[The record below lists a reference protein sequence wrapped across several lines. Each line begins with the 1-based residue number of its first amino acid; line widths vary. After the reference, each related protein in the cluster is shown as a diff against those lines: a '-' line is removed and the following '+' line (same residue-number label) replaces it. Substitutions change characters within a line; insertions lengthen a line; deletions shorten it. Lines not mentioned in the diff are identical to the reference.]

1 MKALASEPAPK
12 VAAMTERESKEVEKA
27 LLHISDARSRTR
39 SAADALEKDGASR
52 HVVDALRSSEEQLAG
67 LHRSLSQSTY
77 YAVPEDG
84 LRLAV

>member
-1 MKALASEPAPK
+1 
-12 VAAMTERESKEVEKA
+12 MTERESKEVEKI

-39 SAADALEKDGASR
+39 KAADALEKDGGAS
-52 HVVDALRSSEEQLAG
+52 HVVEALRTSEQELAS

-77 YAVPEDG
+77 YAVPDSG